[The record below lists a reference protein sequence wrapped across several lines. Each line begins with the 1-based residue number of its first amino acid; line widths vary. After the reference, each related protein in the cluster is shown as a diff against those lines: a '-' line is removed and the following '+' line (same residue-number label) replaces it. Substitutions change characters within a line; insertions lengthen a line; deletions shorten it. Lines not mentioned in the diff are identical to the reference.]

1 MYRIGAACGFLAAL
15 VIVAVAPAGQP
26 GHGLATASGMVE
38 KVDKESLAIQTRGPG
53 GKFAKPVV
61 LKITGTSKITVVSEE
76 KRGTAYGF
84 YNLAYG
90 ITVLPASLLF
100 GLLWSSVGVKTAF
113 GVSAAISIIAAI
125 LFLKIKTNPPI
136 AEA

>member
-76 KRGTAYGF
+76 KRGGKVVPVQREVDVKDLETKQEISVIYLVAG
-84 YNLAYG
+84 NDL
-90 ITVLPASLLF
+90 TLL
-100 GLLWSSVGVKTAF
+100 SGVVRRDSGK
-113 GVSAAISIIAAI
+113 
-125 LFLKIKTNPPI
+125 K
-136 AEA
+136 